1 MRVSNSLDP
10 DQVRH
15 LGLNCLQSL
24 TAYNKSYRLL
34 VRVNQNPGQRRS
46 LINYLVSLINNVK
59 NGNCALV
66 SLHNCFFTV
75 LMDLY
80 AQSVHDM
87 L

>member
-24 TAYNKSYRLL
+24 TAYNKSYSLL

-59 NGNCALV
+59 NGKEERQTVRWFHYIIV
-66 SLHNCFFTV
+66 SLQC
-75 LMDLY
+75 
-80 AQSVHDM
+80 
-87 L
+87 